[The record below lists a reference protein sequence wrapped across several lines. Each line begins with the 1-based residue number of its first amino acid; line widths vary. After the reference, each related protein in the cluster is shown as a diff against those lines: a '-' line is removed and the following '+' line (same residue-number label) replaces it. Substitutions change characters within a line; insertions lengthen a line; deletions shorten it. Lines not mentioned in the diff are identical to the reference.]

1 MISSKLLSSLLPKA
15 APAASSLLGVS
26 AAASAPASTVLQRGL
41 ASAAEATFDTKPYK
55 LHKLD
60 TPIATQGSITRDD
73 ALFYYRQMAVIR
85 RMETAAGNLYK
96 EKVIRGFCH
105 LYSGQEAIAVG
116 MKAAMEEGDSIIT
129 AYRAHGWTYVM
140 GVPPVNV
147 LAELTGRQSGC
158 ALGKGGSMHMYTK
171 DFYGGNG
178 IVGAQ
183 IPLGAGIGF
192 ANKYLGNGKVNIAL
206 MGDGAANQGQ
216 VYEAYNMA
224 KLWNL
229 PSIFVVENN
238 GYGMGTS
245 AERAAAS
252 TDYYTRGDYVPGIW
266 VDGMDLITVREA
278 TKYALALCREGK
290 GPICMELAT
299 YRYSGHSMS
308 DPGTSYR
315 TREEIAEVRQS
326 RDPITSFK
334 DNLIAAGLADAN
346 ELKKIDQEVRKE
358 IDAAVGLARS
368 DAELGDDELYTH
380 IIYKPSEEHI
390 VRTCDADGFVQPR
403 LDGLIADHS
412 TGGSKMFAA

>member
-1 MISSKLLSSLLPKA
+1 
-15 APAASSLLGVS
+15 
-26 AAASAPASTVLQRGL
+26 
-41 ASAAEATFDTKPYK
+41 
-55 LHKLD
+55 
-60 TPIATQGSITRDD
+60 
-73 ALFYYRQMAVIR
+73 
-85 RMETAAGNLYK
+85 
-96 EKVIRGFCH
+96 
-105 LYSGQEAIAVG
+105 
-116 MKAAMEEGDSIIT
+116 
-129 AYRAHGWTYVM
+129 
-140 GVPPVNV
+140 
-147 LAELTGRQSGC
+147 
-158 ALGKGGSMHMYTK
+158 MHMYTK

-315 TREEIAEVRQS
+315 TREEVQEVRQT

-334 DNLIAAGLADAN
+334 EKILSRNLVTAD
-346 ELKKIDQEVRKE
+346 EIKE
-358 IDAAVGLARS
+358 IDSKIRVQVDEATKKAKTDKEIGMDEIAA
-368 DAELGDDELYTH
+368 D
-380 IIYKPSEEHI
+380 IYS
-390 VRTCDADGFVQPR
+390 
-403 LDGLIADHS
+403 
-412 TGGSKMFAA
+412 